1 MPFIAAHRL
10 TLVFSL
16 ILAATVMAAA
26 EESNWPQFRGPGGF
40 GVGTGKP
47 PVEFGP
53 GKNERWKVEVPH
65 GHSSP
70 CIWGGKIF
78 LTGLDAGKLVTF
90 CLDRLTGHELWRAV
104 APADKIEPTHRIG
117 SPASSTPCTDG
128 ERLYVYFG
136 SFGVLAYDLNGKEAW
151 RKPLPVPVV
160 EFGTGASPIL
170 ASGKVIVV
178 SDQDVGSYLLAL
190 DSVTGAEVWRKDRPE
205 FRRSFSSPFL
215 WKHDAMEELI
225 VAGSLWV
232 RSYDVQDGKERWSS
246 RGMARV
252 SNATPAAGDGV
263 LLVSSWNVG
272 GDEGERVTMAPF
284 EEFLAANDKDKNG
297 VLTIDEFPAGPVKDR
312 FSQMDVDK
320 DGRVTR
326 EEYQHMSDMFAQAA
340 NQLFAI
346 KPGGSGDVTD
356 SHVMW
361 KVSRHLPYVSSPLCF
376 NHRVYA
382 FKNGGLASCYD
393 LGTGKELYQAERM
406 EAPGDYYS
414 SAVAAND
421 CVYVASQKGTIVVLK
436 AGDTFQV
443 LARNVLGEQ
452 IFATP
457 ALLDGTL
464 YVRTEKHLMAF
475 GGEVRTAIP

>member
-26 EESNWPQFRGPGGF
+26 EESNWPQFRGPGGL

-160 EFGTGASPIL
+160 EARS
-170 ASGKVIVV
+170 S
-178 SDQDVGSYLLAL
+178 
-190 DSVTGAEVWRKDRPE
+190 DRP
-205 FRRSFSSPFL
+205 RLTSLKLWLRSAASCSGMCCRGIL
-215 WKHDAMEELI
+215 
-225 VAGSLWV
+225 V
-232 RSYDVQDGKERWSS
+232 RS
-246 RGMARV
+246 
-252 SNATPAAGDGV
+252 AG
-263 LLVSSWNVG
+263 LS
-272 GDEGERVTMAPF
+272 
-284 EEFLAANDKDKNG
+284 
-297 VLTIDEFPAGPVKDR
+297 
-312 FSQMDVDK
+312 
-320 DGRVTR
+320 
-326 EEYQHMSDMFAQAA
+326 
-340 NQLFAI
+340 
-346 KPGGSGDVTD
+346 
-356 SHVMW
+356 
-361 KVSRHLPYVSSPLCF
+361 
-376 NHRVYA
+376 
-382 FKNGGLASCYD
+382 GLAM
-393 LGTGKELYQAERM
+393 LLHHPFQFAL
-406 EAPGDYYS
+406 
-414 SAVAAND
+414 
-421 CVYVASQKGTIVVLK
+421 VL
-436 AGDTFQV
+436 FQ
-443 LARNVLGEQ
+443 
-452 IFATP
+452 
-457 ALLDGTL
+457 
-464 YVRTEKHLMAF
+464 
-475 GGEVRTAIP
+475 